1 MMFRIVEF
9 IEGGRS
15 SFADWF
21 NKLDGV
27 VAARVDRQIRRLE
40 AGNFGS
46 VKPLREG
53 VFEVIMDFGP
63 GYRAYYGVEGK
74 TVIILLGG
82 GCKSRQQRD
91 IETAIERW
99 RRYKK
104 MNRGDLWL

>member
-1 MMFRIVEF
+1 MMLRIVEF
-9 IEGGRS
+9 VEGGRS

-21 NKLDGV
+21 NELDGV

-63 GYRAYYGVEGK
+63 GYRVYYGVDGK
-74 TVIILLGG
+74 TIIILLGG
-82 GCKSRQQRD
+82 GTKRKQQKD
-91 IETAIERW
+91 IDAAIERW
-99 RRYKK
+99 RSYK
-104 MNRGDLWL
+104 RSESR

>member
-1 MMFRIVEF
+1 MVFRIVEF

-21 NKLDGV
+21 NELDGV

-53 VFEVIMDFGP
+53 VFEVIMDFRP
-63 GYRAYYGVEGK
+63 GYRVYYGVDGK

-82 GCKSRQQRD
+82 GSKRKQQKD
-91 IETAIERW
+91 IDVAVERW
-99 RRYKK
+99 RRY
-104 MNRGDLWL
+104 RRSESR

>member
-1 MMFRIVEF
+1 MVFRIVEF

-21 NKLDGV
+21 NELDGV

-53 VFEVIMDFGP
+53 GL
-63 GYRAYYGVEGK
+63 K
-74 TVIILLGG
+74 
-82 GCKSRQQRD
+82 
-91 IETAIERW
+91 
-99 RRYKK
+99 
-104 MNRGDLWL
+104 